1 MKRRM
6 MVSRRI
12 AMVLILG
19 GACALMPCALLAQA
33 ETATAAIE
41 RGIQLLRG
49 KDSVAAKMQFSEAV
63 KADPHSA
70 DALTWRGVAENQLKQ
85 YAEAVRD
92 FQTALR
98 LDPNEMS
105 AHYNL
110 SLSYI
115 RLGRVDDASA
125 QLEIVVQAH
134 PGVVEPEYNLAV
146 LLESKKA
153 TAEAVEHLQAAYQ
166 TQPGDLGVTQHLLLD
181 LLALERTA
189 EAQPI
194 IESLQSNAPPP
205 ALQQM
210 GTALL
215 EAKQFPQAMQLLDS
229 ARSRTGEGR
238 ELDLLLARA
247 CIGAQELTR
256 AIDLLQP
263 HVEGDST
270 GEAAYLLG
278 LAYTGTGQASEA
290 RDAFA
295 RAVASNP
302 HNDGALYHLGLMESA
317 TSDQQAKGVQ
327 HLREAVRLDPGN
339 TAYALGLA
347 RALLEQDKP
356 QDALTVIS
364 RAHPEGGALAERD
377 LLLGIGELGTAGAGQ
392 AIPTLE
398 RTATEAPGTALAYNL
413 LGFCY
418 FSQGDYAKAAGYYQK
433 GSDLLPENVIFAH
446 DAAMA
451 FDRANDSGQAM
462 VYASRAVASAGA
474 GGEDH
479 YLVGK
484 LLAKTGKNEDAV
496 RELKTAVQL
505 SPDLDGPYYLLART
519 SMRMGDTAQ
528 ATEWNARLAELK
540 QKHDRD
546 YALKK
551 AADRKD
557 KPVPSS
563 TLLQG
568 APMTDAEQ
576 EAP

>member
-1 MKRRM
+1 
-6 MVSRRI
+6 
-12 AMVLILG
+12 
-19 GACALMPCALLAQA
+19 MPYSLLAQA
-33 ETATAAIE
+33 ETAKPSPATAAIE
-41 RGIQLLRG
+41 RGIELLRR
-49 KDSVAAKMQFSEAV
+49 KDSVAAKLQFSQAV
-63 KADPHSA
+63 QADPHSA
-70 DALTWRGVAENQLKQ
+70 DALTWRGIAENQLKQ

-92 FQTALR
+92 FQSALR

-110 SLSYI
+110 GLSYT
-115 RLGRVDDASA
+115 RLGRVDDAIA
-125 QLEIVVQAH
+125 QLQIVVQAH

-146 LLESKKA
+146 LLEGKQA
-153 TAEAVEHLQAAYQ
+153 TAQAVEHLQAAYQ

-181 LLALERTA
+181 LLALERTT

-194 IESLQSNAPPP
+194 VESLQGSAPPA
-205 ALQQM
+205 ALQQI

-215 EAKQFPQAMQLLDS
+215 EAKQFPQAMQLLGR
-229 ARSRTGEGR
+229 ARSQTGDGR
-238 ELDLLLARA
+238 EPDLLLARA
-247 CIGAQELTR
+247 CIGAQQFSR

-263 HVEGDST
+263 HLEGDST
-270 GEAAYLLG
+270 GDAAYLLG
-278 LAYTGTGQASEA
+278 LAYTGAGQVSVA

-302 HNDGALYHLGLMESA
+302 HHDGALYHLGLMECA
-317 TSDQQAKGVQ
+317 TLGQQAKGVQ
-327 HLREAVRLDPGN
+327 HLRQAVRLDPGN

-356 QDALTVIS
+356 QDALAVVS
-364 RAHPEGGALAERD
+364 RAHPPEGALAERD
-377 LLLGIGELGTAGAGQ
+377 LLLGIGELGTAGARQ

-398 RTATEAPGTALAYNL
+398 RTVAEAPDTALAYNL

-433 GSDLLPENVIFAH
+433 ASDLLPDNVIFAH

-462 VYASRAVASAGA
+462 VYASRAVASAAA

-484 LLAKTGKNEDAV
+484 LLAKTGKNEEAV

-519 SMRMGDTAQ
+519 TMRMGDTAQ

-540 QKHDRD
+540 QKHERD
-546 YALKK
+546 YALQK

-563 TLLQG
+563 TLLHG
-568 APMTDAEQ
+568 APMTDVEP